1 MDRANKQVF
10 IGRENGSIDKDRI
23 IPSRFRAKTYCP
35 TGQLQHP
42 SINRTNPENALFYL
56 HQPTPLFAL
65 SLFRSFTHSQFTQS
79 LIDPMKGFQFSNF
92 VPPEQK
98 DGSKFDQLLNIFQQ
112 LLLLTSG
119 DVEQAMSWMSQL
131 DRQYSL
137 TDDKYGIGNFFDDLK
152 EKGYLTEANEEGKIA
167 MTPKSEQ
174 TIRRSA
180 LEEIFG
186 KLKRSKSGGNHQ
198 TPYTGTG
205 DELSSDLRTYQFGD
219 SLEQISMTES
229 IKNAQINSGVEDFRL
244 MERDL
249 EVTEKEQK
257 SQTSTVLMIDISHSM
272 ILYGED
278 RITPAKKVALAL
290 TELIKSKYPKDTLD
304 IVVFGNDAWQIQAKE
319 LPYLEVGPYHT
330 NTVAG
335 LELAMDLLRRRKNK
349 NKQIFMITDG
359 KPTCLKEGIKY
370 YKNSFGLDRKVVS
383 KTLTLAA
390 QARRLEIPVTTFM
403 IASDPYLKQ
412 FVQEFTKVNN
422 GRAYYSG
429 LQGLGNMM
437 FEDFQRNRRK
447 NIK

>member
-1 MDRANKQVF
+1 
-10 IGRENGSIDKDRI
+10 
-23 IPSRFRAKTYCP
+23 
-35 TGQLQHP
+35 
-42 SINRTNPENALFYL
+42 
-56 HQPTPLFAL
+56 
-65 SLFRSFTHSQFTQS
+65 
-79 LIDPMKGFQFSNF
+79 MKGFQFAKF
-92 VPPEQK
+92 IPPEQK
-98 DGSKFDQLLNIFQQ
+98 EGSKFEQLLNIFQQ
-112 LLLLTSG
+112 LLLMTSG
-119 DVEQAMSWMSQL
+119 DVEQAMAWMNQL
-131 DRQYSL
+131 DRQYGL
-137 TDDKYGIGNFFDDLK
+137 TDDKYGMGNFFDDLK
-152 EKGYLTEANEEGKIA
+152 EKGYLTEENEEGKLA
-167 MTPKSEQ
+167 MTAKSEQ
-174 TIRRSA
+174 TIRKSA

-186 KLKRSKSGGNHQ
+186 KLKRSKSGGNHH
-198 TPYTGTG
+198 TPYTGVG
-205 DELSSDLRTYQFGD
+205 DERSSDLRSYQFGD
-219 SLEQISMTES
+219 TLEQISMTES
-229 IKNAQINSGVEDFRL
+229 IRNAQINSGVEEFTL

-249 EVTEKEQK
+249 EVVDKEQK
-257 SQTSTVLMIDISHSM
+257 TQTSTVLMIDISHSM

-278 RITPAKKVALAL
+278 RITPAKKVGMALV
-290 TELIKSKYPKDTLD
+290 ELIKQKYPKDTID
-304 IVVFGNDAWQIQAKE
+304 IIVFGNDAWQIQVKD

-359 KPTCLKEGIKY
+359 KPTCLKEGIRY
-370 YKNSFGLDRKVVS
+370 YKNSFGLDRKIVA

-390 QARRLEIPVTTFM
+390 QCRRLDVPITTFM